1 MGDFKLPL
9 EGLKVVELS
18 SFISVATT
26 GRFFA
31 NLGADVIKVEAEKGD
46 PERYGAVGE
55 NISSDP
61 LENTT
66 WELENGNK
74 RGLSINL
81 KSEKGMEIMMKLL
94 GSADIFIT
102 NNRPQALKKLG
113 LAYEDIKDKF
123 PKLVYGIVTGYG
135 ERGPIASVPGFDL
148 TAFFSRG
155 GYVNTMRQKDGLA
168 FNMVPGLGDHN
179 VGLNLAAACM
189 AALWKAQKTGVGD
202 KVETSLYETA
212 VFNMSMNVCA
222 AQYPEIGM
230 HFPINAYDN
239 YNPCNSSFRTKD
251 DKFIQMCF
259 PQYNLYFQRFI
270 TALGHPEM
278 AEDPKYFPQENM
290 LANGLNREVYDI
302 VTESFKT
309 KTAAEWEEELT
320 KADVPF
326 ARCYALEEIIEDE
339 QAWANSIFVK
349 HTFRNGN
356 EKFLVNHPYRFES
369 FGESR
374 VWDNRRAPD
383 IGEHTP
389 QIMKEL
395 GYSDDEIKSAM
406 DEKVAFQFLKA

>member
-1 MGDFKLPL
+1 MGNENMPL
-9 EGLKVVELS
+9 AGIRVIELS

-26 GRFFA
+26 ARFFA
-31 NLGADVIKVEAEKGD
+31 NMGADVIKVEPERGD

-74 RGLSINL
+74 RSIAINL
-81 KSEKGMEIMMKLL
+81 KSEEGMAIMHRLL
-94 GSADIFIT
+94 ASADVFVT
-102 NNRPQALKKLG
+102 NNRPRALKKLG
-113 LAYEDIKDKF
+113 LSYEDLKEKY
-123 PKLVYGIVTGYG
+123 PKLVYGMVTGYG
-135 ERGPIASVPGFDL
+135 ENGPYADIPGFDL
-148 TAFFSRG
+148 TALFSRG

-179 VGLNLAAACM
+179 VGLNLAAGVM
-189 AALWKAQKTGVGD
+189 VALLKAQRTGLGD

-212 VFNMSMNVCA
+212 CFNMSMNICA
-222 AQYPEIGM
+222 AEYPEIGM

-251 DKFIQMCF
+251 DRFIQMCF

-278 AEDPKYFPQENM
+278 ANDPLYFPQENM
-290 LANGLNREVYDI
+290 LRNDLKRKVYDI

-309 KTAAEWEEELT
+309 KTADEWEKILT
-320 KADVPF
+320 EADVPYS
-326 ARCYALEEIIEDE
+326 RCYSLEEILEDE
-339 QAWANSIFVK
+339 QAWANNIFYK

-356 EKFLVNHPYRFES
+356 EKVLVNQPIRLASTGMWENH
-369 FGESR
+369 
-374 VWDNRRAPD
+374 RAPD

-389 QIMKEL
+389 EILREL
-395 GYSDDEIKSAM
+395 GYSEEDVAKALQ
-406 DEKVAFQFLKA
+406 EKTVYQILKK

>member
-1 MGDFKLPL
+1 MGNENMPL
-9 EGLKVVELS
+9 AGIRVIELS

-26 GRFFA
+26 ARFFA
-31 NLGADVIKVEAEKGD
+31 NMGADVIKVEPERGD

-74 RGLSINL
+74 RSIAINL
-81 KSEKGMEIMMKLL
+81 KSEEGMAIMHRLL
-94 GSADIFIT
+94 ASADVFVT
-102 NNRPQALKKLG
+102 NNRPRALKKLG
-113 LAYEDIKDKF
+113 LSYEDLKEKY
-123 PKLVYGIVTGYG
+123 PKLVYGMVTGYG
-135 ERGPIASVPGFDL
+135 ENGPYADIPGFDL

-179 VGLNLAAACM
+179 VGLNLAAGVM
-189 AALWKAQKTGVGD
+189 VALLKAQRTGLGD

-212 VFNMSMNVCA
+212 CFNMSMNICA
-222 AQYPEIGM
+222 AEYPEIGM

-251 DKFIQMCF
+251 DRFIQMCF

-278 AEDPKYFPQENM
+278 ANDPLYFPQENM
-290 LANGLNREVYDI
+290 LRNDLKRKVYDI

-309 KTAAEWEEELT
+309 KNADEWEKILT
-320 KADVPF
+320 EADVPYS
-326 ARCYALEEIIEDE
+326 RCYSLEEILEDE
-339 QAWANSIFVK
+339 QAWANNIFYK

-356 EKFLVNHPYRFES
+356 EKVLVNQPIRLASTGMWENH
-369 FGESR
+369 
-374 VWDNRRAPD
+374 RAPD

-389 QIMKEL
+389 EILREL
-395 GYSDDEIKSAM
+395 GYSEEDVAKALE
-406 DEKVAFQFLKA
+406 EKTVYQILKK

>member
-1 MGDFKLPL
+1 MGNENMPL
-9 EGLKVVELS
+9 AGIRVIELS

-26 GRFFA
+26 ARFFA
-31 NLGADVIKVEAEKGD
+31 NMGADVIKVEPERGD

-74 RGLSINL
+74 RSIAINL
-81 KSEKGMEIMMKLL
+81 KSEEGMAIMHRLL
-94 GSADIFIT
+94 ASADVFVT
-102 NNRPQALKKLG
+102 NNRPRALKKLG
-113 LAYEDIKDKF
+113 LSYEDLKEKY
-123 PKLVYGIVTGYG
+123 PKLVYGMVTGYG
-135 ERGPIASVPGFDL
+135 ENGPYADIPVFDL

-179 VGLNLAAACM
+179 VGLNLAAGVM
-189 AALWKAQKTGVGD
+189 VALLKAQRTGLGD

-212 VFNMSMNVCA
+212 CFNMSMNICA
-222 AQYPEIGM
+222 AEYPEIGM

-251 DKFIQMCF
+251 DRFIQMCF

-278 AEDPKYFPQENM
+278 ANDPLYFPQENM
-290 LANGLNREVYDI
+290 LRNDLKRKVYDI

-309 KTAAEWEEELT
+309 KEADEWEKILT
-320 KADVPF
+320 EADVPYS
-326 ARCYALEEIIEDE
+326 RCYSLEEILEDE
-339 QAWANSIFVK
+339 QAWANNIFYK

-356 EKFLVNHPYRFES
+356 EKVLVNQPIRLASTGMWENH
-369 FGESR
+369 
-374 VWDNRRAPD
+374 RAPD

-389 QIMKEL
+389 EILREL
-395 GYSDDEIKSAM
+395 GYSEEDVAKALE
-406 DEKVAFQFLKA
+406 EKTVYQILKK